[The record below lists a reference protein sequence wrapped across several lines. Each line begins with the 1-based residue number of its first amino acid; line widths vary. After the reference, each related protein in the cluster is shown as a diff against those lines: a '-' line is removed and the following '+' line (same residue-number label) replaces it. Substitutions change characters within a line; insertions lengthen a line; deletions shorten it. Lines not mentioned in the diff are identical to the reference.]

1 MSRLFANA
9 DMKIVLTGFMG
20 TGKSAVGCRLAER
33 LALPF
38 IDLDAAIETAASMT
52 IPEIFASEGE
62 PGFRR
67 RERELIASL
76 TNRGSCVIAT
86 GGGAVLDPE
95 NVRNLRT
102 GAVLVCL
109 AAEPAVILRR
119 LGTDTYRPLLHTPD
133 RLATIHELL
142 EQRSPAY
149 AQADLSID
157 TSEAGIEEIVDR
169 IVCHLCPEP
178 VASLDRG

>member
-1 MSRLFANA
+1 
-9 DMKIVLTGFMG
+9 MKIVLTGFMG

-38 IDLDAAIETAASMT
+38 IDLDAAIEAAAGMT

-76 TNRGSCVIAT
+76 ANRGSCVIAT
-86 GGGAVLDPE
+86 GGGAVLDLE

-102 GAVLVCL
+102 GAILVHL
-109 AAEPAVILRR
+109 AAKPAVILRR
-119 LGTDTYRPLLHTPD
+119 LETDTYRPLLYTPD
-133 RLATIHELL
+133 RLATIRELL
-142 EQRSPAY
+142 EQRSSAY

-157 TSEAGIEEIVDR
+157 TSEVGIEEIVDR

-178 VASLDRG
+178 IASPDRES